1 MSNYHGLSES
11 MLHQPV
17 GGYVLIKPSFTL
29 GRPRVWP
36 AMRQE
41 DNMSQSWDSTTAR
54 ASAPGCPTKPEPDMR
69 RDHSKMREGRIDAQP
84 YGCRSWPLSMR
95 LMSLVPPQKR
105 KSFLHGMLTT

>member
-17 GGYVLIKPSFTL
+17 GG

-69 RDHSKMREGRIDAQP
+69 RDHSTMREGRINAQP
-84 YGCRSWPLSMR
+84 YGCRS
-95 LMSLVPPQKR
+95 KR